1 MTSFMDAR
9 SDHRPSAQT
18 VRDDLRLRGLM
29 VAAQDGD
36 RTAYETLL
44 KACLPRIRTVALRQ
58 GAEVDLLDDIAQ
70 DVLITIH
77 RARQTYDP
85 ARPFVVWLTMIVRR
99 RTIDAM
105 RRRWRHTAHEVH
117 APELYDG
124 QADEHDDTG
133 QIEASDTFDRVK
145 DALRQLPLAQR
156 EAVERLSLKQETLE
170 EASKATGRGLGALKV
185 NLHRGLKA
193 LRAFLVDGRGKS

>member
-1 MTSFMDAR
+1 MTSVMDAR
-9 SDHRPSAQT
+9 SDQRPSAQT
-18 VRDDLRLRGLM
+18 LRDDQRLRGLM

-44 KACLPRIRTVALRQ
+44 RACLPRIRAVALRQ
-58 GAEVDLLDDIAQ
+58 GADGDLLDDIAQ

-117 APELYDG
+117 SPERYEE
-124 QADEHDDTG
+124 QADEHDDAG
-133 QIEASDTFDRVK
+133 HIEVRDTFDRVR
-145 DALRQLPLAQR
+145 DALSQLPQAQR

-170 EASKATGRGLGALKV
+170 EASLATGRSLGALKV

-193 LRAFLVDGRGKS
+193 LRTFLVDGRGK